1 MSGPSVVRCRREAG
15 LFADI
20 AMRCALRCV
29 GAVGVVGVL
38 GVATV
43 ALVAGAAIAAESSKT
58 GRLSECIPRI
68 GIVSAFGE
76 EANILLAATEE
87 RRDWMINGNR
97 YSTGILRGNPV
108 VIVLSGVSMINAS
121 MITQLMLN
129 HFRIERLIMSG
140 IAGGVNPGNNIGDVM
155 VPERWSMPLEV
166 YWNGDDAVPAPCG
179 KAGDVSCLGLQL
191 AMDKGQ
197 PWSGFKLYDAQGN
210 VSGSLFLRDNLLMNS
225 ANAPQGEYKFDYEVD
240 PAMLDVA
247 RSIKPMLQQCGTKG
261 GEKLCVSNTPK
272 IKVGGRAVSSTA
284 FQANVA
290 RRTYLFDTLQAEVA
304 DMETAALAHVAYAN
318 QVPYIAFRSVSDL
331 AGGQDFNEVGAFFG
345 SGLAETNEAAV
356 TLAFLDEWHTLN
368 ADPHSAASSTA
379 DTYVTGKYLNI
390 IFIYGLIIWF
400 PFSAIGG
407 N

>member
-1 MSGPSVVRCRREAG
+1 M
-15 LFADI
+15 
-20 AMRCALRCV
+20 
-29 GAVGVVGVL
+29 
-38 GVATV
+38 
-43 ALVAGAAIAAESSKT
+43 
-58 GRLSECIPRI
+58 
-68 GIVSAFGE
+68 
-76 EANILLAATEE
+76 
-87 RRDWMINGNR
+87 
-97 YSTGILRGNPV
+97 
-108 VIVLSGVSMINAS
+108 IVLSGVSMINAS

-155 VPERWSMPLEV
+155 MPERWSMPLEV

-191 AMDKGQ
+191 AMDEGQ

-247 RSIKPMLQQCGTKG
+247 RSIKPMLQQCGIKG
-261 GEKLCVSNTPK
+261 GKKLCMSNPPK

-284 FQANVA
+284 FLANVA
-290 RRTYLFDTLQAEVA
+290 WRTYLFDTLQAEVV

-356 TLAFLDEWHTLN
+356 TLAFLEEWHTLN

-390 IFIYGLIIWF
+390 IFIYGLIISRSLIAF
-400 PFSAIGG
+400 C
-407 N
+407 

>member
-1 MSGPSVVRCRREAG
+1 MQR
-15 LFADI
+15 
-20 AMRCALRCV
+20 ALRCV
-29 GAVGVVGVL
+29 GAVGVVGVVGAL
-38 GVATV
+38 CAASAVLAT
-43 ALVAGAAIAAESSKT
+43 EPSKM
-58 GRLSECIPRI
+58 GCLSECTPRI

-76 EANILLAATEE
+76 EANILLAATDE
-87 RRDWMINGNR
+87 RRDYMINGNR
-97 YSTGILRGNPV
+97 YSIGILRGNPV

-191 AMDKGQ
+191 AMDDGQQALGQ
-197 PWSGFKLYDAQGN
+197 PRSGFKLYDAQGN
-210 VSGSLFLRDNLLMNS
+210 ISGSLFLRDNFVLNS

-247 RSIKPMLQQCGTKG
+247 RSIKPMLQQCGIKG
-261 GEKLCVSNTPK
+261 GEKLCVSNPPK

-284 FQANVA
+284 YLANA
-290 RRTYLFDTLQAEVA
+290 AYRTYLFDTLQAEVV
-304 DMETAALAHVAYAN
+304 DMETAALAHVAYAYAN
-318 QVPYIAFRSVSDL
+318 QVPYIAFRSVTDL

-356 TLAFLDEWHTLN
+356 TLAFLEQWHALN
-368 ADPHSAASSTA
+368 ANPHSAASSTT
-379 DTYVTGKYLNI
+379 DTNVTGKYLTI
-390 IFIYGLIIWF
+390 IFLYGLVITCSLITF
-400 PFSAIGG
+400 C
-407 N
+407 

>member
-1 MSGPSVVRCRREAG
+1 MQR
-15 LFADI
+15 
-20 AMRCALRCV
+20 ALRCV
-29 GAVGVVGVL
+29 GAVGVVGVVGAL
-38 GVATV
+38 CAASAVLAT
-43 ALVAGAAIAAESSKT
+43 EPSKM
-58 GRLSECIPRI
+58 GCLSECTPRI

-76 EANILLAATEE
+76 EANILLAATDE
-87 RRDWMINGNR
+87 RRDYMINGNR
-97 YSTGILRGNPV
+97 YSIGILRGNPV

-191 AMDKGQ
+191 AMDEGQQALGQ

-210 VSGSLFLRDNLLMNS
+210 VSGSLFLRDNFVLNS

-247 RSIKPMLQQCGTKG
+247 RSIKPMLQQCGIKG
-261 GEKLCVSNTPK
+261 GEKLCVSNPPK

-284 FQANVA
+284 YLANA
-290 RRTYLFDTLQAEVA
+290 AYRTYLFVTLQAEVV

-318 QVPYIAFRSVSDL
+318 QVPYIAFRSVTDL
-331 AGGQDFNEVGAFFG
+331 AGGQDFTEVGAFFG

-356 TLAFLDEWHTLN
+356 TLAFLEQWHALN
-368 ADPHSAASSTA
+368 ADPHSAASSTT
-379 DTYVTGKYLNI
+379 DTNVTGKYLTI
-390 IFIYGLIIWF
+390 IFLYGLIITCSLIAF
-400 PFSAIGG
+400 C
-407 N
+407 